1 MSGKSPYAIFPDYR
15 IPLVTAPSLS
25 LKIHYPLLDAV
36 PPVLKNCAEHYKADR
51 RTNGVYTIKPDD
63 QCPFDVYCDQ
73 ENAGGGWT
81 VFQKRLTGSVDFY
94 RNWSDYKRGFG
105 DLSGEFWLGLN
116 KIHRL
121 TNQTKS
127 KLRVDLEDFDG
138 KTAYAE
144 YDTFVVAER
153 RAEMYRLSVGGTLS
167 ETQALDPV
175 SLFPGVKWLEHK
187 EFQLYGFFCT
197 GTAGDSLSYH
207 DEMDF
212 STKDRDNDRS
222 NANCASDLEGGWWY
236 RDCKESDL
244 NGPYRH
250 PPFPTTD
257 IPPHVRWNSW
267 KSSSFYSMK
276 RAKMSIR
283 PVDFCVDCTTGA
295 G

>member
-1 MSGKSPYAIFPDYR
+1 MSNFPSSLTRNITSHSKENLAFHSLLRWKMILIRILTTLLMHFLFRRLGECTFFSLGVKGLIIHFLFIELVFERVFGEYTWLVSGKSPYAIFLDYR
-15 IPLVTAPSLS
+15 IPLLTAPSLS

-36 PPVLKNCAEHYKADR
+36 TPVLKNCAEHYKAGR
-51 RTNGVYTIKPDD
+51 RASCVYTIKPDGKNK
-63 QCPFDVYCDQ
+63 FEVFCDQ

-81 VFQKRLTGSVDFY
+81 VFQKRLNGSVDFS

-153 RAEMYRLSVGGTLS
+153 RAEMYTLSVGGYQGTLS
-167 ETQALDPV
+167 ETQALGPV

-187 EFQLYGFFCT
+187 
-197 GTAGDSLSYH
+197 
-207 DEMDF
+207 
-212 STKDRDNDRS
+212 
-222 NANCASDLEGGWWY
+222 
-236 RDCKESDL
+236 
-244 NGPYRH
+244 
-250 PPFPTTD
+250 
-257 IPPHVRWNSW
+257 
-267 KSSSFYSMK
+267 
-276 RAKMSIR
+276 
-283 PVDFCVDCTTGA
+283 
-295 G
+295 